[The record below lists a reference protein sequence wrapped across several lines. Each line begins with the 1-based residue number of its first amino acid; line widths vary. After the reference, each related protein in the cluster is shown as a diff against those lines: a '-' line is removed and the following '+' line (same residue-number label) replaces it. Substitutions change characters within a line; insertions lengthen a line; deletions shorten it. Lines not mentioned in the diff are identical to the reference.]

1 MAHEE
6 RAYKLLGLI
15 PADFAYLEGLV
26 ALYTAQIGGYYDPEQ
41 RYYAMAA
48 WLPQALQLPIA
59 IHELTHALQDQHY
72 HLAELMDED
81 RSDTD
86 TLLAR
91 LALAEGD
98 ATAVM
103 IDYSRQLRGQTA
115 LAKEKS
121 VSGLVMQN
129 VTGAMLTSSM
139 TKAPSTLQALVVFPY
154 LSGLNFVHQLLR
166 HGGYRAVDRAFK
178 RPPISTEEILHPQQY
193 LRARNSYRKLDP
205 LPLQTQD
212 QARLGEAVLTDTLG
226 EFFISTLL
234 SSLIPTNQAAQA
246 AAGWAGDRLALYLPA
261 DRPLGVLTWALVWD
275 SAADAQEFYLSMAKF
290 YEKRLE
296 MAPEVIDS
304 RMLWRNSPVGN
315 VVLSLAGTEASLTI
329 GFP

>member
-1 MAHEE
+1 MPLSATFQRLAALVVALLLVGTAAAASPQSGSSSSTTPAEIGADCSIASSAMRSVSKIRGLAQRREVPCRVRNREEVESYLRATIERRVSAKSMAHEE

-212 QARLGEAVLTDTLG
+212 QARL
-226 EFFISTLL
+226 
-234 SSLIPTNQAAQA
+234 
-246 AAGWAGDRLALYLPA
+246 
-261 DRPLGVLTWALVWD
+261 
-275 SAADAQEFYLSMAKF
+275 
-290 YEKRLE
+290 
-296 MAPEVIDS
+296 
-304 RMLWRNSPVGN
+304 
-315 VVLSLAGTEASLTI
+315 
-329 GFP
+329 